1 MRDKKLVMEI
11 DSTKF
16 TTFFVGVIGLIFL
29 PLGLIWAFNTLL
41 NLQIEYSFLNWLS
54 IVFVQIYIQIVLK
67 ASFISS
73 NKK

>member
-1 MRDKKLVMEI
+1 MEI
-11 DSTKF
+11 DSTKL
-16 TTFFVGVIGLIFL
+16 TTFFVGIVGLIFL

-54 IVFVQIYIQIVLK
+54 VVFVQIYIQIVLK

>member
-1 MRDKKLVMEI
+1 MEV
-11 DSTKF
+11 DSTKLA
-16 TTFFVGVIGLIFL
+16 TFFVGVIGLIFL
-29 PLGLIWAFNTLL
+29 PLGLIWAFNTLF

>member
-1 MRDKKLVMEI
+1 MEI
-11 DSTKF
+11 DSTKL
-16 TTFFVGVIGLIFL
+16 TTFFMGVIGLILL

-41 NLQIEYSFLNWLS
+41 NLQIEYSFINWLS
-54 IVFVQIYIQIVLK
+54 IVFIQVYIQIVLK

>member
-1 MRDKKLVMEI
+1 MEV
-11 DSTKF
+11 DSTKLA
-16 TTFFVGVIGLIFL
+16 TFFVGVIGLIFL
-29 PLGLIWAFNTLL
+29 PLGLIWAFNTLF

-67 ASFISS
+67 ASFINS